1 MKVLNQQYVDKTS
14 LMQQRYEEI
23 ILEMNTFKESLG
35 KKIQVFEE
43 SKEDLLRE
51 VADLENIRKDKRTW
65 ISELEAREKNLESK
79 QKELDGKIDAFEKEK
94 SLFRQD
100 KMTFD
105 NERDAWDNEKKK
117 ISQI

>member
-1 MKVLNQQYVDKTS
+1 MYRNQINQGDPSVQHLHDSHIMDETEESQLDFHARAHHDMKVLNQQYVDKNS

-65 ISELEAREKNLESK
+65 ISELEAREKNLEAK
-79 QKELDGKIDAFEKEK
+79 
-94 SLFRQD
+94 
-100 KMTFD
+100 
-105 NERDAWDNEKKK
+105 
-117 ISQI
+117 